1 MHAATDGQHARIS
14 ARIHTHNVARRRH
27 LSSHTEIIRFTPRI
41 PHVPR
46 SRTVPPLPPLS
57 PNPIMQFLRVRRK
70 RRRVYHVTL
79 YLLFTCY
86 RVLLSGTASPRARL
100 LGCAWLIP
108 LSTSRDWD
116 RSILSIIYYVY
127 VITTSYVLRTT
138 YLPSTFSVY
147 GSSGLVNLAPLLP
160 SAMSSSPQLTYWDL
174 VFGNSV
180 VLPFRSNTAS
190 SPPTI
195 WSMIP

>member
-1 MHAATDGQHARIS
+1 M
-14 ARIHTHNVARRRH
+14 
-27 LSSHTEIIRFTPRI
+27 
-41 PHVPR
+41 PR

-116 RSILSIIYYVY
+116 RSILSIIL
-127 VITTSYVLRTT
+127 LRTT

>member
-1 MHAATDGQHARIS
+1 
-14 ARIHTHNVARRRH
+14 
-27 LSSHTEIIRFTPRI
+27 
-41 PHVPR
+41 
-46 SRTVPPLPPLS
+46 
-57 PNPIMQFLRVRRK
+57 MQFLRVRRK

-86 RVLLSGTASPRARL
+86 CVLLSGTASPRARL
-100 LGCAWLIP
+100 LGTETLGPWLIP

-127 VITTSYVLRTT
+127 VITTYYVLRTT

-180 VLPFRSNTAS
+180 VLPLRSNTAS